1 MLTIGEDK
9 TSEEAFA
16 TAVKYISYRPRTEQ
30 ETRERLLKRYSNH
43 IVEVVIARCHD
54 NNFLNDQ
61 KFSELWVESR
71 TNSKPK
77 SAFMI
82 RRELI
87 SKGISQQIA
96 EEAIQSVDD
105 NVNALSAADKKTRS
119 INLLPKDKFIKKLM
133 NHLLRKGF
141 SGDVVRET
149 ITIAWLK
156 RNDG

>member
-1 MLTIGEDK
+1 MSTIDEDK
-9 TSEEAFA
+9 TSEEGFA

-30 ETRERLLKRYSNH
+30 ETRERLLKRYSAH
-43 IVEVVIARCHD
+43 TVEAIITRCHD

-71 TNSKPK
+71 INSKPK

-87 SKGISQQIA
+87 SKGVSQQIA
-96 EEAIQSVDD
+96 EEAVQSVDD

-119 INLLPKDKFIKKLM
+119 INHLPRDKFIKKLTD
-133 NHLLRKGF
+133 HLLRKGF
-141 SGDVVRET
+141 GRDVIRET
-149 ITIAWLK
+149 VTTAWLN

>member
-61 KFSELWVESR
+61 KFSELEVY
-71 TNSKPK
+71 
-77 SAFMI
+77 
-82 RRELI
+82 
-87 SKGISQQIA
+87 
-96 EEAIQSVDD
+96 
-105 NVNALSAADKKTRS
+105 
-119 INLLPKDKFIKKLM
+119 NLLFLLLKNPTFCPLAKDI
-133 NHLLRKGF
+133 
-141 SGDVVRET
+141 
-149 ITIAWLK
+149 
-156 RNDG
+156 